1 MVHERNKI
9 LHTSKCWLPRNHESQ
24 GNYQSSNQ
32 GRDGEMTNDEKDF
45 ERWNRL
51 AAEKVLKAECSK
63 LQLLP
68 LGEGVERNPYLV
80 VNGKM
85 FNPCTSIAD
94 AWIGVEKMTDE
105 GFYINIYPIYSYGE
119 PDGTGK
125 TVWCAEILGSEV
137 IADTAPLAITTACLL
152 AKGVE
157 V

>member
-1 MVHERNKI
+1 
-9 LHTSKCWLPRNHESQ
+9 
-24 GNYQSSNQ
+24 
-32 GRDGEMTNDEKDF
+32 MTNDEKDF
-45 ERWNRL
+45 EQMNRL
-51 AAEKVLKAECSK
+51 FAEKIMGWEWDPTWGRCGWYDV
-63 LQLLP
+63 
-68 LGEGVERNPYLV
+68 GNP
-80 VNGKM
+80 NKCQAIM
-85 FNPCTSIAD
+85 HTFFPCTSIAD
-94 AWIGVEKMTDE
+94 AWMGVEKLTDE